1 MKFEDKLKRIE
12 EIISILESEEYGIEN
27 TLELFQEGMSLIKD
41 CKKTL
46 SEIELKVEKI
56 VSAENGELEKEP
68 FDEF

>member
-12 EIISILESEEYGIEN
+12 EIIAILESEEYGIEN
-27 TLELFQEGMSLIKD
+27 TLDLFQEGMGLIKD

-56 VSAENGELEKEP
+56 LSANDGEIEKEP
-68 FDEF
+68 FDEV